1 MDIENEAEGLDQYV
15 NRSRRIRDR
24 LVKNIVSAQNI
35 SQRPCTSAKGPA
47 SQLKAPA
54 LQPPAPAPQPQ
65 ALRVSHRPLHLS
77 HRPLHLSQR
86 PCTSATGPCTSAT
99 GPCTSA
105 IGPCASATRPCAS
118 ATGPCASATGPC
130 ASPRGSRRQ
139 QVSRRRS
146 KGIRIQQMK
155 RQVALLQQLLDLQ
168 IQQQNLQCAFTPRPL
183 PNISTPP
190 STGRSIF
197 GMVGTPS
204 PLWFLLFYQ

>member
-1 MDIENEAEGLDQYV
+1 MCILFIFSFRWWACWGHTGTDGHWEWGRGIGPICEQKQENKRPSSEEHCVCSKHQPKALH
-15 NRSRRIRDR
+15 
-24 LVKNIVSAQNI
+24 I
-35 SQRPCTSAKGPA
+35 SQRS
-47 SQLKAPA
+47 
-54 LQPPAPAPQPQ
+54 
-65 ALRVSHRPLHLS
+65 
-77 HRPLHLSQR
+77 
-86 PCTSATGPCTSAT
+86 
-99 GPCTSA
+99 CTSA
-105 IGPCASATRPCAS
+105 IGPCASATLPCTS

-146 KGIRIQQMK
+146 KGIGIQQMK

-204 PLWFLLFYQ
+204 PLWFLLFYQWYRYFVLHI